1 VIVVDT
7 NVLAY
12 ATIPGQSTASALAAL
27 SRDPE
32 WVVPPLWRSELRN
45 ILARQI
51 RARGMSLADALATFG
66 EAQALIVEPD
76 IPVDTARVLAL
87 AGASGASAYDCEFVA
102 LAQDLGVPLV
112 TADRRLA
119 ERFPAVAV
127 ELQRFGSGDA
137 G

>member
-1 VIVVDT
+1 MIVVDT

-12 ATIPGQSTASALAAL
+12 ATIPGQATASALAAL
-27 SRDPE
+27 KRDPE
-32 WVVPPLWRSELRN
+32 WVAPPLWRSELRN
-45 ILARQI
+45 VLAREI
-51 RARGMSLADALATFG
+51 RARGMSLTDALATFA
-66 EAQALIVEPD
+66 EAAQLIAEPD
-76 IPVDTARVLAL
+76 FPVDTAKILAL
-87 AGASGASAYDCEFVA
+87 AGISGASAYDCEFVA

-127 ELQRFGSGDA
+127 ELRRFGSGDA